1 VGEDETTPPQTEQP
15 QGAPQTEEE
24 LRAQLEEELKR
35 VRVEDVVL
43 QSTASI
49 VNLTA
54 RRIAKEDER
63 DLDQA
68 RVGIE
73 AVRALLPVLP
83 AEVQD
88 QLRNAL
94 SELQVLYAREAGGGQ
109 PAGAEQ
115 AAPDGEREPA
125 AGGQDEPSPPPA
137 QQPREP
143 GARRPPP
150 KLWTP
155 PGSS

>member
-1 VGEDETTPPQTEQP
+1 MEAETPSEPRN
-15 QGAPQTEEE
+15 EEE
-24 LRAQLEEELKR
+24 LRAQLEEELKK

-49 VNLTA
+49 INLTA

-63 DLDQA
+63 DLEQA

-73 AVRALLPVLP
+73 AARALAPMLP
-83 AEVQD
+83 AEAQS
-88 QLRNAL
+88 QIRNAL
-94 SELQVLYAREAGGGQ
+94 SELQMLYAREAGGGQ
-109 PAGAEQ
+109 PAAE
-115 AAPDGEREPA
+115 AASESEGD
-125 AGGQDEPSPPPA
+125 QSPPAPSEQP
-137 QQPREP
+137 QQP
-143 GARRPPP
+143 ASRRPPP

>member
-1 VGEDETTPPQTEQP
+1 MEDSPVNEQAQP
-15 QGAPQTEEE
+15 SDPAQSGASEEE
-24 LRAQLEEELKR
+24 LRAQLEEELRK
-35 VRVEDVVL
+35 VRIEEVVL

-63 DLDQA
+63 DLEQA

-73 AVRALLPVLP
+73 AVRALTPLLPE
-83 AEVQD
+83 EVQP
-88 QLRNAL
+88 QIRNAL
-94 SELQVLYAREAGGGQ
+94 SELQVLYARAAGGGDEAGGE
-109 PAGAEQ
+109 GAEPS
-115 AAPDGEREPA
+115 AADQPPRPEQPP
-125 AGGQDEPSPPPA
+125 QPSPSR
-137 QQPREP
+137 Q
-143 GARRPPP
+143 PPP